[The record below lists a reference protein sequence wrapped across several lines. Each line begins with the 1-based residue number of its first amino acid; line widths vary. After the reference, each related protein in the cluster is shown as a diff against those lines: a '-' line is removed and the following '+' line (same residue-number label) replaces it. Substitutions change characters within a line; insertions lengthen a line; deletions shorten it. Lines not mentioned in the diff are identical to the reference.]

1 MKFHID
7 NAAGQNLFTGYGQ
20 GYVSINNQR
29 YEHPV
34 LVLPE
39 QVVEPWAVGG
49 FDALTRDHFD
59 ALLSQRPEIVLFG
72 SGDTLRFP
80 QPELTR
86 GLAAAAVGFEV
97 MDTRAACRTYNILV
111 VEGRRVVAAMLV

>member
-7 NAAGQNLFTGYGQ
+7 KAAGQNFFTGYGQ

-29 YEHPV
+29 FEHPV

-39 QVVEPWAVGG
+39 QAVEPWAVTD

-59 ALLSQRPEIVLFG
+59 ALLSQHPEIVLFG

-80 QPELTR
+80 RPELTR
-86 GLAAAAVGFEV
+86 GLAEAAIGLEV